1 MEDPLRTSSSSYPFC
16 ARFRF
21 ILDEQLKEA
30 SACDEVKAA
39 LSAKISRE
47 QIGAEIDL
55 MISGNQPVRP
65 SYDLYM

>member
-1 MEDPLRTSSSSYPFC
+1 MEDPLRASSSSYPFW
-16 ARFRF
+16 FRF